1 MGTGRDLLIRRVRKG
16 GPILIKGRR
25 EWEGPSSKG
34 TEGRREGTERE
45 GNPPPKK
52 KEIKVSRI
60 NTGFQ
65 VRTHRKLSGR
75 VQLVNASAYR
85 QLSAFTAWVITSL
98 NLVTGTPLRRPTL
111 PCLTLVSFAQATPR

>member
-16 GPILIKGRR
+16 REGPILIKGRR

-45 GNPPPKK
+45 GNSPPPKKK

-60 NTGFQ
+60 NTGVQ
-65 VRTHRKLSGR
+65 VRTRRKLCGR

-98 NLVTGTPLRRPTL
+98 NLVTGRRCDDQPYH
-111 PCLTLVSFAQATPR
+111 A